1 MIQRI
6 QTIFLLLVAV
16 FMGTYAVMPIWEKV
30 DKENNQAVVMSTFEI
45 KYGNIEPDS
54 QGIVFT
60 EVKERTN
67 IMYVAG
73 IAVLSAVVALF
84 SLFSFKKR
92 LTQLKLNAF
101 NSLLMLA
108 SLIVPLLLV
117 TDAKNLFNP
126 EVPGTYY
133 IISLLLPAGAVICN
147 ILSNIFIRKDEKLVR
162 SVDRLR

>member
-16 FMGTYAVMPIWEKV
+16 FMGAYAVMPIWEKV
-30 DKENNQAVVMSTFEI
+30 DKENNQAVVMSTFEM
-45 KYGNIEPDS
+45 KYGDIDPEAN
-54 QGIVFT
+54 GIVFT
-60 EVKERTN
+60 EVKEQKN

-73 IAVLSAVVALF
+73 IAGLSAAVALM

-101 NSLLMLA
+101 NSLLILA

-117 TDAKNLFNP
+117 TDAKNYFNP
-126 EVPGTYY
+126 EYPGTYY
-133 IISLLLPAGAVICN
+133 VFSLILPAGAVICN
-147 ILSNIFIRKDEKLVR
+147 ILANIFIRKDEKLIK
-162 SVDRLR
+162 SVDRIR